1 MKDTISKFAQSVYLQ
16 LTLYLSVNGLFIYK
30 YIARA
35 DANPLVYIILYAILI
50 LGFSFLYFKFSHK
63 LTEKIFKVSYFIV
76 LLIAVSLII
85 FLLHSV
91 NPYTIH
97 VDRWSALSFFW
108 DYFFQ
113 GKYPYA
119 AHTHVSVTNFPS
131 PFPVWHVL
139 NLPFYLLGDV
149 GIGLIFFLLLTAISI
164 KLFFKTY
171 RQSLFFMLLLVASTG
186 YWWEVLVRSDSLNNA
201 LLVFVVL
208 LWIEKKHYSINQHIV
223 LIAVII
229 GLIASTR
236 LTALLPVALYFF
248 APYLNLSLK
257 QKIIFP
263 ILIFSTAL
271 LTFLPFIL
279 WDIHTWIFFSR
290 NPFMSQADKGYWS
303 ILLIMITLGII
314 LSLSWKNITDFF
326 GIASLFVFT
335 FILVSQFGLYLRS
348 DMDRNFITHNLCD
361 ISYFNLILPYTLATV
376 ASKLKTNV

>member
-35 DANPLVYIILYAILI
+35 DANPLVYIISYVFLI
-50 LGFSFLYFKFSHK
+50 LGFSFLYIKFSHK
-63 LTEKIFKVSYFIV
+63 LTEKIFKVSFFII
-76 LLIAVSLII
+76 LFIAISLII

-113 GKYPYA
+113 GKYPYS
-119 AHTHVSVTNFPS
+119 AHTHVSTTNFPS
-131 PFPVWHVL
+131 PFPFWHVL

-164 KLFFKTY
+164 KFFFTSY
-171 RQSLFFMLLLVASTG
+171 RQSVFYLLLLLASTG

-201 LLVFVVL
+201 LFVFVVL
-208 LWIEKKHYSINQHIV
+208 LWIEKKQYGINRHMV
-223 LIAVII
+223 FIAAII

-236 LTALLPVALYFF
+236 LSALLPVALYFF

-271 LTFLPFIL
+271 LTFLPFIF

-290 NPFMSQADKGYWS
+290 NPFMSQADKGYLS
-303 ILLIMITLGII
+303 ILLIMIVLGIL
-314 LSLSWKNITDFF
+314 LSLSWKNITAYF
-326 GIASLFVFT
+326 GIASLFIFT

-348 DMDRNFITHNLCD
+348 DMDQNFITHNLCD
-361 ISYFNLILPYTLATV
+361 ISYFNLMLPYTLASI
-376 ASKLKTNV
+376 ASRLKTKI